1 MAIEMI
7 SDVEGADA
15 ASGPWPSPTRAWY
28 AIFVFAL
35 ALMMNFLDRGIV
47 GLLVHP
53 LEIDLHLTDSQV
65 GLVTGVAYVVFY
77 AAVGLPIARLA
88 DVGVRRTIVGIG
100 IAVWSIAT
108 AFCGLAGNFW
118 QLFVARMGVGAGEA
132 CNGPPVFSMISDLFP
147 REKLP
152 LAIAVLN
159 FGFIFGNGFA
169 SILGGAVIQALTGVN
184 VALPVLGTLHSWQL
198 VFLAVG
204 LPGLIVAALMWTVK
218 EPVRRGRISTGGA
231 HANVPVRDVAR
242 FFMDNVST
250 YAPMFA
256 GLAFNIV
263 PAVGLII
270 WGPEFFR
277 RTFGWT
283 TAEFAVRAGIVTLLV
298 APAGAIFGGWFAGW
312 FQRRGHDDANLR
324 VVLLAFL
331 LNIPG
336 LLTLTLAPGPWIALG
351 AFAYTQFVAM
361 WVPGPFNAALQVVTP
376 NEMRSQITALFLFI
390 FNIIGFGI
398 GPSVVPWVTAHV
410 FHDPA
415 KLGYGLATVIAV
427 LLPPA
432 ALSIFLGIRP
442 YGAAVARAKNWG

>member
-7 SDVEGADA
+7 SDVRGDDA
-15 ASGPWPSPTRAWY
+15 ASEPWPSPARAWY

-65 GLVTGVAYVVFY
+65 GLITGVAYVVFY

-108 AFCGLAGNFW
+108 AACGLAGNFW

-169 SILGGAVIQALTGVN
+169 SILGGAVIQALTGVS
-184 VALPVLGTLHSWQL
+184 VTLPVLGTLHSWQL

-204 LPGLIVAALMWTVK
+204 LPGLIVSALMWTVK
-218 EPVRRGRISTGGA
+218 EPLRRGRLSRSGA
-231 HANVPVRDVAR
+231 HKNVPVRDVAR

-250 YAPMFA
+250 YGPMFA

-277 RTFGWT
+277 RSFGWT

-312 FQRRGHDDANLR
+312 FQRNGRDDANLR
-324 VVLLAFL
+324 VVLLAFV

-336 LLTLTLAPGPWIALG
+336 LLTLTLAPSPWIALG

-432 ALSIFLGIRP
+432 ALSILLGMKP
-442 YGAAVARAKNWG
+442 YGAAVVRAKNWG